1 MTIQDRDNPLTRVR
15 GPEAPRTPPEPA
27 RADARA
33 EPVPEAMRLHAASRL
48 YQGPLERRL
57 ASGQKLLEAAS
68 RHGIDPSLMW
78 GTLDPSGVEPV
89 RQMVLAVPGSGR
101 TAMLFLTPPGG
112 LTDLGSSETQEAELT
127 SCVRA
132 TLDGVSHSDLGIR
145 LVQALPE
152 PHERWGVRAC
162 LEGGMRMV
170 GELAYMR
177 RPFKSHERS
186 HPKIDPWPEELRI
199 QPLGDPEDPERH
211 EALRAA
217 LEASYVDTRDCPELC
232 GLRATDDVISSHRS
246 TGAFDPSTWWLIWA
260 DGAPQGCILMT
271 HCPDHDSVELVY
283 LGLSPGL
290 RGRGLGVRLLRG
302 AIART
307 ARFGAKETT
316 CAVDRRNTPAVRLY
330 ERLGFRVFAS
340 RVALVCP
347 V

>member
-1 MTIQDRDNPLTRVR
+1 MTTQDRDNPLTRVQAPG
-15 GPEAPRTPPEPA
+15 GPTPTA
-27 RADARA
+27 A
-33 EPVPEAMRLHAASRL
+33 PVPEAMRLHAASRL

-78 GTLDPSGVEPV
+78 GTLDPSGTEPV

-101 TAMLFLTPPGG
+101 TAMLFLTPPGAPA
-112 LTDLGSSETQEAELT
+112 DLGPSETQEAELT
-127 SCVRA
+127 ECVRA
-132 TLDGVSHSDLGIR
+132 TLEGVSHSDLGIR

-152 PHERWGVRAC
+152 PNERWGVRAC
-162 LEGGMRMV
+162 LDGGMRMV

-177 RPFKSHERS
+177 RPFKAQERS
-186 HPKIDPWPEELRI
+186 NPKIDPWPDEIRVE
-199 QPLGDPEDPERH
+199 PLGDPENPERH
-211 EALRAA
+211 AALRAA
-217 LEASYVDTRDCPELC
+217 LEASYVDTKDCPELC
-232 GLRATDDVISSHRS
+232 GLRHTDDVISSHRS
-246 TGAFDPSTWWLIWA
+246 TGVFDPSSWWIIF
-260 DGAPQGCILMT
+260 DEGKPEGCILMT
-271 HCPDHDSVELVY
+271 HCPEHDSVELVY
-283 LGLSPGL
+283 LGLSPKL
-290 RGRGLGVRLLRG
+290 RGRGLGGRLLRS

-316 CAVDRRNTPAVRLY
+316 CAVDRRNMPAVRLY